1 MIDDTVNHH
10 PKANMAA
17 AHALLA
23 VSVEL
28 EGGRIVH
35 QSFISTDV
43 AKACGNVGHLWEKV
57 ASSLEPEA
65 LAKCGSMRK
74 VSVLAAPAATHL
86 VGFCMQAENSVASI
100 LDMGVTAVKFQAAKP
115 MLPAPPPLSLA
126 LALRRE
132 PAIPS
137 LVSELGS
144 GRPAYDDL
152 FVKLRAQLLDAGVKG
167 HRDPKLAKTFLGKVV
182 RVLFQRGKLQDP
194 LHAARAWAGF

>member
-1 MIDDTVNHH
+1 
-10 PKANMAA
+10 MAA
-17 AHALLA
+17 ADALLA

-35 QSFISTDV
+35 HSFISTDA

-74 VSVLAAPAATHL
+74 VPVLAAPAATHPA
-86 VGFCMQAENSVASI
+86 GFCMQAESSVASI
-100 LDMGVTAVKFQAAKP
+100 LDMGVTAVKFQAATP

-132 PAIPS
+132 PAAP
-137 LVSELGS
+137 SELGS
-144 GRPAYDDL
+144 GRPAHGGL
-152 FVKLRAQLLDAGVKG
+152 FVKLRAQLVDAGVKG
-167 HRDPKLAKTFLGKVV
+167 HRGFMMTKHMGADLFLPKSRSVGEPDRPCHFGWPKGRSGPPLRILFAFFLV
-182 RVLFQRGKLQDP
+182 
-194 LHAARAWAGF
+194 

>member
-1 MIDDTVNHH
+1 
-10 PKANMAA
+10 MAA
-17 AHALLA
+17 ADALLA

-152 FVKLRAQLLDAGVKG
+152 FVKLWAQLVDAGVKG